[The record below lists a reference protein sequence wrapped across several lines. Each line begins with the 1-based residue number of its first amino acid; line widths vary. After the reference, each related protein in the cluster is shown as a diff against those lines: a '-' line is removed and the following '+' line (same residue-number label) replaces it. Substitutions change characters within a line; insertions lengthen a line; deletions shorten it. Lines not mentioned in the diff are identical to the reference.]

1 MRRMDERSP
10 IVLVRGQ
17 IWDKEGTQV
26 TNRRDAYCKTPGNS
40 YFSLKYISSEK
51 ADIRRIRTLLH
62 QRSVK
67 LMNESSALNSTRDFK
82 SPSGHIVP
90 QPNYKSFSCFGT
102 WEMGFLLT
110 VKQKM
115 QRGCF
120 FESTSR
126 SCM

>member
-10 IVLVRGQ
+10 SF
-17 IWDKEGTQV
+17 WSEDKSGTKRAHRSP
-26 TNRRDAYCKTPGNS
+26 TGETPTA
-40 YFSLKYISSEK
+40 K
-51 ADIRRIRTLLH
+51 R
-62 QRSVK
+62 Q
-67 LMNESSALNSTRDFK
+67 NESSALNSTRDFK

-120 FESTSR
+120 FGSTSR

>member
-10 IVLVRGQ
+10 SF
-17 IWDKEGTQV
+17 WSEDKSGTKRAHRSP
-26 TNRRDAYCKTPGNS
+26 TGETPTAKRQAIADNHSGKS
-40 YFSLKYISSEK
+40 AARKSLF
-51 ADIRRIRTLLH
+51 
-62 QRSVK
+62 Q
-67 LMNESSALNSTRDFK
+67 NESSALNSTRDFK

-120 FESTSR
+120 FGSTSR